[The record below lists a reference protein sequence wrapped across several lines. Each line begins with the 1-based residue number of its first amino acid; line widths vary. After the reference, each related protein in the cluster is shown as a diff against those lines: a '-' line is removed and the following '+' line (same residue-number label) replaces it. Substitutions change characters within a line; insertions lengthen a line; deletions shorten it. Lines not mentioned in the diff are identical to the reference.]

1 MLKKQLESYL
11 AEAEKRSFRVSR
23 KPHADEVCLTGGI
36 ELDLTS
42 AAVPETALQELHTVL
57 AGWQIPVV
65 KGGYKIVFEEK
76 SGFDKEEFQLDIGK
90 SCGKLASSN
99 AEGFRRGVYFLAS
112 QLEYGGG
119 PWIKKGK
126 TRKNQLVRNRLS
138 RCYYGPTHRP
148 PFNIDEL
155 MDDVEYYPE
164 PYLNRLAKE
173 GINALWLT
181 VCFHEVTFSYI
192 QEPDKFMEKRLAK
205 LRRTVEQCA
214 RYGIRIF
221 VFCIEPHGF
230 VGRSELAEKH
240 PELAGITNWGYEMVG
255 FCPTS
260 DTAQR
265 HLYEQTRNLFAN
277 VPGLG
282 GILDITSGE
291 QISSCF
297 FNPVPG
303 YSCPRCE
310 KLAPPQILN
319 NVLRPMVRGMKESA
333 PEAEFISWFY
343 QSSSAWECPEWIY
356 ESAASVPEGVINLY
370 NFESGIIRKQQG
382 MTLHGGDYWNS
393 KTGPSHRFSKLAK
406 KLEKKNVRCGAKLQI
421 SNGHE
426 LATVPVIPVPGLLY
440 QKYKFIVEHHVD
452 TVMYSWYFGSFPGL
466 MNRAAFELGSWD
478 FRCPEKE
485 FLQHLAFQEW
495 GEDASVVAEAWHYFS
510 QGYAHYPLS
519 TEIQYNGPFHHG
531 IVWPLY
537 PEVRFH
543 DLYAAWKPL
552 PVSGDSIGK
561 CLGPFTIEAFE
572 KQSGIMAKS
581 FRKGLKLMLGL
592 KEKYQDNPHLLTEIN
607 FAHAVGLLLESGWHI
622 ARFYMLRKK
631 LYDGD
636 ASVLKEMEKI
646 LRQEIAATEEMI
658 SLCRAEFLIG
668 YHSESEDM
676 KFTPEGL
683 AARIVQL
690 KQALETEIPDL
701 RRRLAAGGKPRF
713 PENTL
718 LQECRSGESHKQAT
732 FEWEMKATKKY
743 LHFKAECR
751 NIKDTVADR
760 IYFIFCDEL
769 YSSSP
774 QIVMFSSNGPMPK
787 ENRSVQ
793 PEKVSVKKH
802 KDGWSAAFSIPRS
815 QLEPKPTF
823 NVFRQFMTGGKEQVD
838 SWCPDPGFISYG
850 ASSAVMHSAAM
861 GRMLPDA
868 KEK

>member
-1 MLKKQLESYL
+1 MLKKRLESYF
-11 AEAEKRSFRVSR
+11 AEAEKRVFKVTGSP
-23 KPHADEVCLTGGI
+23 KADEITLTGGVF
-36 ELDLTS
+36 LDLRS
-42 AAVPETALQELHTVL
+42 AEVPETALQELNTVISGWGIPSGK
-57 AGWQIPVV
+57 AG
-65 KGGYKIVFEEK
+65 YSIVFEK
-76 SGFDKEEFQLDIGK
+76 NSDFDREEFQLEITEK
-90 SCGKLASSN
+90 CGTLTASGT
-99 AEGFRRGVYFLAS
+99 EGFRRGVYFLAS
-112 QLEYGGG
+112 QLEYSSG
-119 PWIKKGK
+119 PWLKKGCC
-126 TRKNQLVRNRLS
+126 RKNQQVKNRLS

-155 MDDVEYYPE
+155 MDEVDYYPE

-181 VCFHEVTFSYI
+181 VCFPEVTFSYI
-192 QEPDKFMEKRLAK
+192 QEPDQFMEKRLAK
-205 LRRTVEQCA
+205 LRRTVDQCA

-230 VGRSELAEKH
+230 VGHSELAEKH

-265 HLYEQTRNLFAN
+265 HLYEQTRNLFAR

-282 GILDITSGE
+282 GILDITNGE

-297 FNPVPG
+297 FNPIPG

-310 KLAPPQILN
+310 KLTPPQILN
-319 NVLRPMVRGMKESA
+319 NVLRPMVKGMKESA

-343 QSSSAWECPEWIY
+343 QSSSAKDVKEWVY
-356 ESAASVPEGVINLY
+356 ESAASVPEGVTTLY

-382 MTLHGGDYWNS
+382 ITLHGGDYWNS
-393 KTGPSHRFSKLAK
+393 KTGPSYRFRKLAK
-406 KLEKKNVRCGAKLQI
+406 KLAKSNARCGAKLQI

-440 QKYKFIVEHHVD
+440 HKYKFIVEHHVD

-478 FRCPEKE
+478 FKRSEKE
-485 FLQHLAFQEW
+485 FLNYLAALEW
-495 GEDASVVAEAWHYFS
+495 GEDAPVIAEAWQYFS
-510 QGYAHYPLS
+510 RGYSHYPLS

-537 PEVRFH
+537 PEVKFH
-543 DLYAAWKPL
+543 DLYASWKPL

-561 CLGPFTIEAFE
+561 CLGPFSIEELE
-572 KQSGIMAKS
+572 KQSGLMARN
-581 FRKGLKLMLGL
+581 FRKGLDLMLGL
-592 KEKYQDNPHLLTEIN
+592 KEKYQDDPHLSTEIN

-636 ASVLKEMEKI
+636 VRVLKEMEKI
-646 LRQEIAATEEMI
+646 IRQEIAATEEMI

-668 YHSESEDM
+668 YHSESENM
-676 KFTPEGL
+676 KFTPEEL
-683 AARIVQL
+683 AARADQL
-690 KQALETEIPDL
+690 KQVLSSDIPDL
-701 RRRLAAGGKPRF
+701 RRRLAAGEKPRF

-718 LQECRSGESHKQAT
+718 LQECRSGKSHKQDT
-732 FEWEMKATKKY
+732 FDWEMKATKKY

-769 YSSSP
+769 YSSAP
-774 QIVMFSSNGPMPK
+774 QIVIFSSNGPMPK

-823 NVFRQFMTGGKEQVD
+823 NVFRQYMVNGAEDVD
-838 SWCPDPGFISYG
+838 SWCPDPGRISYG
-850 ASSAVMHSAAM
+850 AGSAVMHSAAM
-861 GRMLPDA
+861 GRLLPDA
-868 KEK
+868 EEK